1 MSAYIIRRLLLA
13 IPTIVVVSVIVFLL
27 VRYLPGDAALVK
39 LSEGGFSAYDPAE
52 YERKRL
58 ELGLDKNP
66 FQQYGEWVGGLLQG
80 DGGNSLISREPVF
93 SELRRTI
100 PVTVELAVMAMILGL
115 AVSVPIG
122 VLSAVRQDSVWD
134 YGGRLFATVGLAS
147 PEFLA
152 GPMLLLSLSLLWNWA
167 PSLIYRPF
175 FEDPASNLAHF
186 VFPALILAFHQ
197 SAILVRMTRSTM
209 LEVLRQDYMRT
220 AYAKGLRPAVTIVR
234 HALRNALLPVI
245 TIAGIQAANM
255 LGGSV
260 IVEVIFSLPG
270 IGAQVVKALLA
281 RDWTV
286 VQTVVLLITTVIVV
300 LNIVLDVLYAW
311 FDPRIRYQ

>member
-1 MSAYIIRRLLLA
+1 MRTYIIRRLLLA
-13 IPTIVVVSVIVFLL
+13 IPTIFVVSVVVFLL

-39 LSEGGFSAYDPAE
+39 LSEGGRSAYSPEQYQRA
-52 YERKRL
+52 RA

-80 DGGNSLISREPVF
+80 DGGNSLISNEPVF

-100 PVTVELAVMAMILGL
+100 PVTVELTIIGMLLGL
-115 AVSVPIG
+115 AISVPLG

-152 GPMLLLSLSLLWNWA
+152 SSMLLLSLSLAYNWA
-167 PSLIYRPF
+167 PPLIYRPF
-175 FEDPASNLAHF
+175 FEDPVSNLGQF
-186 VFPALILAFHQ
+186 VFPAAILAFHQ
-197 SAILVRMTRSTM
+197 SAILVRMTRSAM

-220 AYAKGLRPAVTIVR
+220 AYAKGLRPAVSIVR
-234 HALRNALLPVI
+234 HALRNAFLPVI

-255 LGGSV
+255 IGGSV
-260 IVEVIFSLPG
+260 IVERAFGLPG

-286 VQTVVLLITTVIVV
+286 VQTVVLLITIVIVV

-311 FDPRIRYQ
+311 FDPRIRYR

>member
-1 MSAYIIRRLLLA
+1 MRAYIIRRLLLT
-13 IPTIVVVSVIVFLL
+13 IPTIFVVTVIVFLL

-39 LSEGGFSAYDPAE
+39 LSEGGRSAYSPEQYQRA
-52 YERKRL
+52 RA

-66 FQQYGEWVGGLLQG
+66 FQQYGEWVVGLLQG
-80 DGGNSLISREPVF
+80 DGGNSLISNEPVF
-93 SELRRTI
+93 SEVRRTI

-115 AVSVPIG
+115 AISVPIG
-122 VLSAVRQDSVWD
+122 VLCAVRQDSVWD

-175 FEDPASNLAHF
+175 FEDPASNLAQF
-186 VFPALILAFHQ
+186 AFPALILAFHQ
-197 SAILVRMTRSTM
+197 SAILVRMTRSAM
-209 LEVLRQDYMRT
+209 LEVLRQDYMRA
-220 AYAKGLRPAVTIVR
+220 AYAKGLRPAVSIVR

-260 IVEVIFSLPG
+260 IVEIVFSLPG
-270 IGAQVVKALLA
+270 IGAQVAKALLA
-281 RDWTV
+281 RDWIV
-286 VQTVVLLITTVIVV
+286 VQTVVLLIIIVIVV
-300 LNIVLDVLYAW
+300 LNIVLDLLYAW

>member
-1 MSAYIIRRLLLA
+1 MRTYIIRRLLLA
-13 IPTIVVVSVIVFLL
+13 IPTIFVVSVVVFLL

-39 LSEGGFSAYDPAE
+39 LSEGGRSAYSPEQYQRA
-52 YERKRL
+52 RA

-80 DGGNSLISREPVF
+80 DGGNSLISNEPVF
-93 SELRRTI
+93 SEMKRTI
-100 PVTVELAVMAMILGL
+100 PVTAELAIIAMILGM
-115 AVSVPIG
+115 AMSVPIG
-122 VLSAVRQDSVWD
+122 VLSAVRHDSVWD

-152 GPMLLLSLSLLWNWA
+152 GSMLLLSLSLVWQWA
-167 PSLIYRPF
+167 PPLVYTPF
-175 FEDPASNLAHF
+175 FENPASNLAQF
-186 VFPALILAFHQ
+186 AFPAVILAFHQ
-197 SAILVRMTRSTM
+197 SAILVRMTRSAM

-220 AYAKGLRPAVTIVR
+220 AYAKGLRPAVSIMR

-260 IVEVIFSLPG
+260 IAESIFSLPG
-270 IGAQVVKALLA
+270 IGKQLVDSLES

-286 VQTVVLLITTVIVV
+286 VQTVVLLITIVILL